1 MEEGSGKVSEV
12 KRMFFIKTF
21 NEYTALPGLEPIAN
35 SFFQRIIAL
44 TSHVCVCVSV
54 FKRDI
59 LFQTLSTVSH
69 ATSPSPQFFSNLE
82 LAQITLV
89 LF

>member
-1 MEEGSGKVSEV
+1 MS
-12 KRMFFIKTF
+12 
-21 NEYTALPGLEPIAN
+21 
-35 SFFQRIIAL
+35 
-44 TSHVCVCVSV
+44 VCVSV

-59 LFQTLSTVSH
+59 LVLFQTLSTVSH

-89 LF
+89 LLILMFGNVYTFQYKKGWTIYKLYLKGS